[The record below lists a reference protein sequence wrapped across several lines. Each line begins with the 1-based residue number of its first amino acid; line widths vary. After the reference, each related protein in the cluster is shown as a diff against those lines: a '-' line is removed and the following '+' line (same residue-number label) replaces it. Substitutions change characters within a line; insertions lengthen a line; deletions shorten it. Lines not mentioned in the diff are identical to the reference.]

1 MIHTISTHAKQLG
14 YSDKEIERFVY
25 KYGYRKSTRLN
36 QEIKTLL
43 NTMYRIDEMG
53 AGMYKGE
60 KMTLAERQE
69 KK

>member
-43 NTMYRIDEMG
+43 NTMYRI
-53 AGMYKGE
+53 
-60 KMTLAERQE
+60 
-69 KK
+69 

>member
-1 MIHTISTHAKQLG
+1 MRTTINLHAKQLG

-43 NTMYRIDEMG
+43 NTMYRIER
-53 AGMYKGE
+53 KQFFVIIPS
-60 KMTLAERQE
+60 KMNYI
-69 KK
+69 K